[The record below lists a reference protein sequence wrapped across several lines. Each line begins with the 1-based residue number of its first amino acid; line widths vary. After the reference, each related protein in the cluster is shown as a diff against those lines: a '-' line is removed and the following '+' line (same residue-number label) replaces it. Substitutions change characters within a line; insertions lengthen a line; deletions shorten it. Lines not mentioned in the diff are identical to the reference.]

1 MSIYISKNVV
11 NTVLSQFVGNPIYW
25 NGFKSHFNSNDHF
38 FEHVPLSEL
47 TI

>member
-1 MSIYISKNVV
+1 MSTYISKSVV
-11 NTVLSQFVGNPIYW
+11 HTVLSQFVSNPIYL